1 MNDNGALKRA
11 VLWLQTQAAVG
22 NGSILKLMKA
32 GLAERAQGAAPGVQ
46 KELERVVGERTAER
60 IASASVDEA
69 ELKKLEK
76 DIERKDIKRIL
87 FGDEEYPE
95 SLRIIDDPPP
105 VLYTSGDKSLLKNR
119 ALAVV
124 GSRTPTKHGERA
136 AYMFSEVLARCSL
149 TIVSGLARGIDAAA
163 HRAALEAGGKTI
175 AVLGTGVDV
184 VYPTENRALYSAIVE
199 KGLVISEY
207 APGTKAVPYHFPERN
222 RIISGLAEAVLIPEA
237 REKSGALIT
246 ADYAIK
252 QGKELFIVPSSVY
265 TELARGSNRL
275 LKELQGAM
283 VLSPDDVI
291 EAMGLYRAPDTEAS
305 VMELDVD
312 EEKITDRLKRGDA
325 HFEELLALTRLK
337 VSELNALLTGM
348 ELKGLIHKAE
358 NNYYGVN

>member
-11 VLWLQTQAAVG
+11 VLWLQTQAAIG

-32 GLAERAQGAAPGVQ
+32 GLAERAPGAAPEVREEI
-46 KELERVVGERTAER
+46 KKVVGERTAER
-60 IASASVDEA
+60 IVSASVDEA

-95 SLRIIDDPPP
+95 SLRVIDDPPP
-105 VLYTSGDKSLLKNR
+105 VLYTLGDKSLMKNR

-163 HRAALEAGGKTI
+163 HRAALDAGGKTI

-199 KGLVISEY
+199 KGLVVSEY

-222 RIISGLAEAVLIPEA
+222 RIISGEA

-252 QGKELFIVPSSVY
+252 QGKELFIIPSSVY
-265 TELARGSNRL
+265 TELGRGSNRL

-283 VLSPDDVI
+283 VLSPDDII
-291 EAMGLYRAPDTEAS
+291 EAMGLYRAPYTEAS